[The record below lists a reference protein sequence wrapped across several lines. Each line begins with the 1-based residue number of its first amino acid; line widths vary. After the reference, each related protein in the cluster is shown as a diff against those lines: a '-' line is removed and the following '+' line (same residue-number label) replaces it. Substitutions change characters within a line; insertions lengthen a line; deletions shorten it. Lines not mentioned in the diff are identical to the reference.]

1 MPRFAANLSFL
12 YTEWPF
18 LERFAAAA
26 EDGFEAVEFLFPYD
40 FDAQVLAS
48 ALRECGLEPALFN
61 LPAGN
66 WAEGERG
73 LAALPGREGEFEA
86 GLELALEYALS
97 LGCRRLHAMAGIA
110 DAADEFAQATYL
122 ANLKRAARRLAP
134 HGIEL
139 MIEPINQRDM
149 PGYFLRTQ
157 AQAVAVIETVAEPN
171 LRLQMDFYHCQIS
184 EGDLLAKL
192 AGNFDCLGH
201 VQIAGVPLR
210 HEPDQGEVNF
220 AAIFPAL
227 DALGYAGWIGCEYR
241 PKAGTREGLGW
252 LRAARLK

>member
-1 MPRFAANLSFL
+1 MSRFAANLSFL

-40 FDAQVLAS
+40 FEALALAR
-48 ALRECGLEPALFN
+48 ALRASGLEQALFN
-61 LPAGN
+61 LPAGD
-66 WAEGERG
+66 WAKGERG
-73 LAALPGREGEFEA
+73 LAALSGREGEFDA
-86 GLELALEYALS
+86 GLELALDYALS
-97 LGCRRLHAMAGIA
+97 LGCRRLHAMAGLA
-110 DAADEFAQATYL
+110 DPGDATAQATYL
-122 ANLKRAARRLAP
+122 ANLRRAARRLAP

-157 AQAVAVIETVAEPN
+157 AQAVAVIEAVAEPN
-171 LRLQMDFYHCQIS
+171 LRLQMDCYHCQIS

-192 AGNFDCLGH
+192 AAHFDCLGH

-210 HEPDQGEVNF
+210 HEPDEGEVNYG
-220 AAIFPAL
+220 AIFKAL
-227 DALGYAGWIGCEYR
+227 DGLGYGGWIGCEYR
-241 PKAGTREGLGW
+241 PRASTREGLGW
-252 LRAARLK
+252 LSAARVK